1 MVLTELHFPDM
12 DKFKLLEAIREMS
25 SLPVGCLSKGAAV
38 YIPKPITIYD
48 IRTLWQLSVA
58 KRKSLPPNN
67 YLVESVQESS
77 NNKRK
82 QWSSEEQQQRQQPV
96 SKRSKIV
103 WTPELHR
110 KFQHAVH
117 KLGIDRACPKKIL
130 QHMNVPELNRK
141 NISSHLQKYRV
152 FYKETVEERKKEIL
166 QDYTTV
172 LPDLNPLEKIHAT
185 SPFRYYNQ
193 GPVSG
198 QPGINPSWTTLG
210 LDSDSPEM
218 MSGNYLQQPRRHL
231 SELGKLLLK
240 VFERFLLSD
249 DYTTPWPGVVAIL
262 RAYLTK

>member
-25 SLPVGCLSKGAAV
+25 SLPVVVFSNDKSEDVMQGCLSKGAAV

-82 QWSSEEQQQRQQPV
+82 QWSSEDEESGVYGTDASQQQQRQQPV

-117 KLGIDRACPKKIL
+117 KLGIDRQFLSILGACPKKIL

-141 NISSHLQKYRV
+141 NISSHLQV
-152 FYKETVEERKKEIL
+152 L
-166 QDYTTV
+166 SSSTTS
-172 LPDLNPLEKIHAT
+172 LC
-185 SPFRYYNQ
+185 
-193 GPVSG
+193 
-198 QPGINPSWTTLG
+198 
-210 LDSDSPEM
+210 
-218 MSGNYLQQPRRHL
+218 QQ
-231 SELGKLLLK
+231 
-240 VFERFLLSD
+240 
-249 DYTTPWPGVVAIL
+249 
-262 RAYLTK
+262 